1 MLRPPLLHV
10 VPGLAL
16 LAACGSASPCTAAET
31 IFSGLGMVPA
41 SAAPQA
47 RQCLADAIA
56 YEAGYESVEGRRAVA
71 EVILNRTRSGVHPA
85 TVCGVVYEG
94 SARSTGC
101 QFTFTCDGSLRR
113 RLPSR
118 IMEEAGQIADEALA
132 GAFPMRLAGALNYH
146 ADYVYPYW
154 ARTMQRIVQ
163 IGRHIF
169 YRPARTAILPV
180 RGSGRV
186 DTGLVESARP
196 VSVKPTD
203 FTPWGLSLNA
213 QK

>member
-1 MLRPPLLHV
+1 MV
-10 VPGLAL
+10 QV
-16 LAACGSASPCTAAET
+16 SATA
-31 IFSGLGMVPA
+31 
-41 SAAPQA
+41 QA

-94 SARSTGC
+94 STRSTGC

-118 IMEEAGQIADEALA
+118 IMEEAREIADEALT
-132 GAFPMRLAGALNYH
+132 GAAPMRLSGALNYH

-154 ARTMQRIVQ
+154 APTMQRIVQ

-169 YRPARTAILPV
+169 YRPAHAAILAAP
-180 RGSGRV
+180 GSGMLGTARS
-186 DTGLVESARP
+186 ESTRP
-196 VSVKPTD
+196 VSVKPAD
-203 FTPWGLSLNA
+203 FTPWGLSLTA